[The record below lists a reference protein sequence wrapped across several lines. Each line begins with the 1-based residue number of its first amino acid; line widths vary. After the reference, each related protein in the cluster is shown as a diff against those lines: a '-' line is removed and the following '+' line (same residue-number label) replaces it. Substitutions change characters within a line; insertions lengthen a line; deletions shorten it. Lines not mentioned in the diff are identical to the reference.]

1 MYFHRNIFPDVSRY
15 VNITSTLVFTVVFGI
30 HLNFLI
36 VLPIQLKISRTNVF
50 FYFSHLASGAQFI
63 QAKVKFNLFYV
74 TEFFL

>member
-1 MYFHRNIFPDVSRY
+1 MYFHRIIFPDVSRY
-15 VNITSTLVFTVVFGI
+15 VNITSTLVITVVFGI

-36 VLPIQLKISRTNVF
+36 VLPIQLKISRTVF